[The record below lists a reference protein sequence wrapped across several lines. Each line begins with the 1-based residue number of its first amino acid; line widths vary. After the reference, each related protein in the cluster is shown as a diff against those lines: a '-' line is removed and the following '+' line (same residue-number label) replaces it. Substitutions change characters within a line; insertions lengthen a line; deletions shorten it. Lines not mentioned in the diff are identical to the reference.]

1 MRLTGRR
8 LPASALIATRASPS
22 NSSSIGVSTYPGC
35 NVLTR
40 IGARSIASERAKA
53 STAPHDAVATAAP
66 RSGRRAVVPDMN
78 VIDPVLVHLAA
89 PYLAA
94 LNAPQKRMSIA
105 GRSDALI
112 RCKTRYSTSR
122 TVLD

>member
-1 MRLTGRR
+1 
-8 LPASALIATRASPS
+8 
-22 NSSSIGVSTYPGC
+22 VSTYPGC

-78 VIDPVLVHLAA
+78 VIDPPAFILAA

-94 LNAPQKRMSIA
+94 LNAPQKTDVHRGSQRRTVRSEPRIERHAA
-105 GRSDALI
+105 GRDEYVIDAVELLKQCAGTGFVGDI
-112 RCKTRYSTSR
+112 ERE
-122 TVLD
+122 